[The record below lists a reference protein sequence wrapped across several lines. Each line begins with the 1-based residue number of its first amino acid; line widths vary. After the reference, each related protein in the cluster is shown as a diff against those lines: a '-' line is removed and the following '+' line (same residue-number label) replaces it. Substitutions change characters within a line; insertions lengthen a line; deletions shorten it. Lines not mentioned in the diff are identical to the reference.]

1 MNASFASLEA
11 ERDARRKEYGDLFDQ
26 KSAIIEQMKEVHSR
40 LQELDE
46 LIAKRDATQ
55 QSQTQTQACEEAELK
70 IEVIRKRPQTSQLDE
85 TLTDPTSQ
93 IDDDDVLTDSDDGS
107 NGEIGSNGCKRR
119 VTKSPATNSSMEGRN
134 RSSNPFGDLF
144 GPNQRDNGN
153 SINGNT
159 WNSNQNTAR
168 PSSLE
173 NWLVKGKPSASSF
186 SRLPPANVRRQG
198 GTSIFPNSMGSSG
211 GNISGG
217 NRPPWHDRMMHHLRK
232 TFKLENFRENQEAI
246 CNATLSGR
254 DCFVIMR
261 TGGGKSLTYQLPALI
276 ESESGQHPRKVSIVI
291 SPLISLIRDQEEQMN
306 AIRSGSALSFT
317 SNMQGGSSEHARR
330 WGLVRDPNA
339 GVCLIFVTPEKVN
352 KSGKLKTELE
362 KLNSQGRLGRF
373 VIDECHCAC
382 QWGCDFRP
390 DYAKLGSE
398 YLRLCVSTSSSTLT
412 RIIETIQY

>member
-26 KSAIIEQMKEVHSR
+26 KSAIIEQMKELTSR

-55 QSQTQTQACEEAELK
+55 RSQTQTQTYEEAELK
-70 IEVIRKRPQTSQLDE
+70 IEEQPPPERPPPNRKRALNTQLEDE

-93 IDDDDVLTDSDDGS
+93 IDDGDVLTDSDDDDQGS
-107 NGEIGSNGCKRR
+107 NGVAKKTSNEKRR
-119 VTKSPATNSSMEGRN
+119 VTKSPSSNTEGGN
-134 RSSNPFGDLF
+134 GNKRSSNPFGDLF
-144 GPNQRDNGN
+144 DSSQRKDGN
-153 SINGNT
+153 SVNT

-168 PSSLE
+168 PSSSLE
-173 NWLVKGKPSASSF
+173 NWLVKGNPSTSSVQRIP
-186 SRLPPANVRRQG
+186 SRRQG
-198 GTSIFPNSMGSSG
+198 GGGIFPIAAGSSG
-211 GNISGG
+211 GNTNSGG
-217 NRPPWHDRMMHHLRK
+217 IHPPWHDRMMHHLKK
-232 TFKLENFRENQEAI
+232 TFRLENFRENQEAI

-276 ESESGQHPRKVSIVI
+276 ESESDQHPRKISIVI

-306 AIRSGSALSFT
+306 AIRRGSALSFT

-339 GVCLIFVTPEKVN
+339 GVCLIFVTPEKVS
-352 KSGKLKTELE
+352 KSGKLKSELE
-362 KLNSQGRLGRF
+362 KLNSKGRLGRF
-373 VIDECHCAC
+373 VVDECHCAC
-382 QWGCDFRP
+382 QWGCDFR
-390 DYAKLGSE
+390 
-398 YLRLCVSTSSSTLT
+398 
-412 RIIETIQY
+412 